1 MAWSAHA
8 KGANS
13 AMNAETRRQNLA
25 LYLKNHTV
33 TDFNIVECY
42 NFVFAKQNY
51 SDKHDM
57 KSIGT
62 LNKYIKEYVK
72 QHGNVIT
79 PTIDRALNES
89 GELMKRRAKR
99 VAEDKVARD
108 VYKDQYGIIIGDRSL
123 E

>member
-89 GELMKRRAKR
+89 GELMKRRTKR

-108 VYKDQYGIIIGDRSL
+108 VYKDQYGIIIGDRAL

>member
-25 LYLKNHTV
+25 AYIEKHSVDT
-33 TDFNIVECY
+33 FNIVDCY
-42 NFVFAKQNY
+42 NAVFSKQNY
-51 SDKHDM
+51 SDKIDM

-62 LNKYIKEYVK
+62 LNNYLKEYLK
-72 QHGNVIT
+72 SKGNKT
-79 PTIDRALNES
+79 ATLERALLES
-89 GELMKRRAKR
+89 GELAKRRNKR
-99 VAEDKVARD
+99 VAEDKLARD
-108 VYKDQYGIIIGDRSL
+108 AYKEQYGVILGDRSL

>member
-13 AMNAETRRQNLA
+13 AMNAETRRQNLEA
-25 LYLKNHTV
+25 YLKNHTV
-33 TDFNIVECY
+33 NDFNIVECY
-42 NFVFAKQNY
+42 NLVFAKQNY
-51 SDKHDM
+51 SDKLDM
-57 KSIGT
+57 KSIST
-62 LNKYIKEYVK
+62 LNKYIKDYVK

-79 PTIDRALNES
+79 PTIDRALSES

-108 VYKDQYGIIIGDRSL
+108 AYKERYGVIIGDRAL

>member
-72 QHGNVIT
+72 HHGNVIT

>member
-25 LYLKNHTV
+25 AYLEKHSVN
-33 TDFNIVECY
+33 DFSIVDCY
-42 NFVFAKQNY
+42 NLVFSKQNY
-51 SDKHDM
+51 SDKLDM

-62 LNKYIKEYVK
+62 LNRYIKEYLK
-72 QHGNVIT
+72 QNGGVVT
-79 PTIDRALNES
+79 PTINRALEES
-89 GELMKRRAKR
+89 DMLAKRRAKR
-99 VAEDKVARD
+99 VADDKIARD
-108 VYKDQYGIIIGDRSL
+108 AYKERYGVIIGDRAL

>member
-25 LYLKNHTV
+25 TYITKHSV
-33 TDFNIVECY
+33 DDFSIVECY
-42 NFVFAKQNY
+42 NFVFSKQNH
-51 SDKHDM
+51 SDKLEM

-62 LNKYIKEYVK
+62 LNTYLKEYLK
-72 QHGNVIT
+72 KNGNVLT
-79 PTIDRALNES
+79 PTLDRALAES
-89 GELMKRRAKR
+89 SELAKRRNKR

-108 VYKDQYGIIIGDRSL
+108 AYREQYGVIIGDRVL